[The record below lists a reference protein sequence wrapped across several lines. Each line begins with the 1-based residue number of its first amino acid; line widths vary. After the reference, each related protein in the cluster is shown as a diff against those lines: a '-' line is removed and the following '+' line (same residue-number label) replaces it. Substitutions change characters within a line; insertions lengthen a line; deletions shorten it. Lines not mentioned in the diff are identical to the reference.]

1 MIAYIIKSS
10 LCLMFLWAFYKL
22 FLEKENIHFVKR
34 FYLLFSLVFA
44 FVIPLITLT
53 YQIEVIPEPEVISET
68 TIPIMMEPEAIIVE
82 ESINYT
88 PIILWS
94 IYGIGVLIFGFRFTR
109 NIIDILKK
117 IRSNERL
124 KESSHINVLLS
135 NSIIPHTF
143 LDYIFVPKKEF
154 KDKNIPEE
162 VLLHEKTHVLQKHT
176 LDILFVEILQVFFWF
191 NPLFIFIKRSIKLNH
206 EFLADHSVLKHQFSI
221 QNYFELLLNYP
232 NSSDQAVLS
241 SPINY
246 SLTKKRLQ
254 MMTKEFSKKRTM
266 LKLVTLAPV
275 LSLCVLFFNN
285 EIVAKEVELPLDE
298 ITYPDVEVL
307 NPLEKSSI
315 IVLKDKEEYS
325 SLDENL
331 NSFQEGVTEEMV
343 KEYNVWAKDLHA
355 KIKGNKPIIVE
366 ESEIYRMINIYRSM
380 TAEQR
385 KGSEKFP
392 DIPPPPPVPEAPKVM
407 KGQKSDIP
415 PPPPPPEAP
424 KVKKGEKSNIP
435 PPPPPKVKKGEKSD
449 IPPPP
454 PPAPEAPSPN
464 NGSYIDVKFSEQ
476 ANLSEDE
483 KEAYIERVEEKLA
496 KQREEQERELEQIR
510 TEEMTVLAEAKRLIA
525 EAEHEERENRKDAIA
540 GIEQAE
546 IQRTL
551 AMEQIQLAREQA
563 EKARVLAAG
572 QTREARAIARE
583 EAQIARE
590 LARKETRNS
599 EEQEA
604 LRAERAARKAAI
616 EAERAAR
623 KAEMKSRSAM
633 LKAEAKSR
641 KAMKKVEKEARKA
654 EMEARRNML
663 EAEMKAR
670 KAQQRAMMVD
680 DPPSRN
686 EFIERMAK
694 KNAEFYYE
702 GKQISAKQALELVE
716 NSNDNLSINASTKN
730 GKSKVTL
737 KD

>member
-10 LCLMFLWAFYKL
+10 LCLMLLWAFYKL

-44 FVIPLITLT
+44 CIMPLITLT

-68 TIPIMMEPEAIIVE
+68 IIPIMMQSDPIIVE
-82 ESINYT
+82 ESTNYT

-94 IYGIGVLIFGFRFTR
+94 IYGIGVLIFGFRFIR
-109 NIIDILKK
+109 NIIDISKK

-143 LDYIFVPKKEF
+143 LAYIFVPKKEF
-154 KDKNIPEE
+154 QNNNIPEE

-176 LDILFVEILQVFFWF
+176 LDILFVEVLQVVFWF
-191 NPLFIFIKRSIKLNH
+191 NPLFIFIKKSIKLNH
-206 EFLADHSVLKHQFSI
+206 EFLADHSVLKHRFSI
-221 QNYFELLLNYP
+221 QNYIDLLLNYP
-232 NSSDQAVLS
+232 NGSNQALLS

-254 MMTKEFSKKRTM
+254 MMTKEFSKKRAM
-266 LKLVTLAPV
+266 IKLATVVPV
-275 LSLCVLFFNN
+275 LVLCILFFNN
-285 EIVAKEVELPLDE
+285 EIVAKEVEKPIDE
-298 ITYPDVEVL
+298 ITNQEFDL
-307 NPLEKSSI
+307 NTQKESSI
-315 IVLKDKEEYS
+315 TVLKGKEES
-325 SLDENL
+325 NSLNK
-331 NSFQEGVTEEMV
+331 NSNAIQDGVTKEMME
-343 KEYNVWAKDLHA
+343 EYNAWAKDLNF
-355 KIKGNKPIIVE
+355 KIKNNKQITIRKNE
-366 ESEIYRMINIYRSM
+366 LNRMQYIYRNM
-380 TAEQR
+380 TSDQQKRVA
-385 KGSEKFP
+385 KYP
-392 DIPPPPPVPEAPKVM
+392 DIDIPPPPPVP
-407 KGQKSDIP
+407 D
-415 PPPPPPEAP
+415 AP
-424 KVKKGEKSNIP
+424 KVKKGEKSGIPPPPPPAPIVKKGQKSNIP

-464 NGSYIDVKFSEQ
+464 NGSYIDVKFSEH
-476 ANLSEDE
+476 ANLSEEE
-483 KEAYIERVEEKLA
+483 KKEYIERVEEELA
-496 KQREEQERELEQIR
+496 EQHEEQERELEQIR
-510 TEEMTVLAEAKRLIA
+510 REEMTVLAEAKRLIA
-525 EAEHEERENRKDAIA
+525 EAEHEEQENRKDAIA

-546 IQRTL
+546 VRRAR

-572 QTREARAIARE
+572 QAREARAIARE

-599 EEQEA
+599 KEHEA
-604 LRAERAARKAAI
+604 LRAERLARKTVI

-623 KAEMKSRSAM
+623 KAEMKSRSIM

-641 KAMKKVEKEARKA
+641 KAMKKAEKEARKA
-654 EMEARRNML
+654 EMEVRRNAL

-670 KAQQRAMMVD
+670 KAQQRAMMVN
-680 DPPSRN
+680 DPPSPN
-686 EFIERMAK
+686 EFIEKMAK
-694 KNAEFYYE
+694 ENAEFYYD
-702 GKQISAKQALELVE
+702 GKQISAKEALKLVE
-716 NSNDNLSINASTKN
+716 NSNDNLSIDASTKN